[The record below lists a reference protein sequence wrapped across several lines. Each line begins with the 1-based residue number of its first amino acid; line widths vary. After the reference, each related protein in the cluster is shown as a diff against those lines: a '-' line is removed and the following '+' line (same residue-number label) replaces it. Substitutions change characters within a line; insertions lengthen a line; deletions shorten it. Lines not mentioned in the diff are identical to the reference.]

1 MENTK
6 HLSLDYGN
14 LRKGKPT
21 LKFKNELAQN
31 LIYCYNLY
39 RDKNELFKFYS
50 NSFYGVF
57 KDQGVVRQLSSN
69 LVDMSNVIKLVNFNN
84 IFKDMLDFEVNSNK
98 KITLKETMHILD
110 KYLYNNF
117 DNFNHNY
124 HKNRLKK

>member
-14 LRKGKPT
+14 LSKGKPT

-39 RDKNELFKFYS
+39 NDKNKLFEFYS
-50 NSFYGVF
+50 KTFYGIF
-57 KDQGVVRQLSSN
+57 KDQGIVRQLSSN
-69 LVDMSNVIKLVNFNN
+69 LVDMSNVIKLVNFNS
-84 IFKDMLDFEVNSNK
+84 IFKDMLNFEVNSNK

-124 HKNRLKK
+124 HINRLKK